1 MILGDFGK
9 SSNGSFSA
17 ATGYFSTKPAPFE
30 RARRVEKLLLL
41 VKTAWAKSGGAR
53 FWRKSLKIEKVE
65 KSQKSFNLNLIR
77 VAD

>member
-30 RARRVEKLLLL
+30 RAQRIEKLLLFEKL
-41 VKTAWAKSGGAR
+41 VLRNIGGVTAK
-53 FWRKSLKIEKVE
+53 RKSMILG
-65 KSQKSFNLNLIR
+65 
-77 VAD
+77 